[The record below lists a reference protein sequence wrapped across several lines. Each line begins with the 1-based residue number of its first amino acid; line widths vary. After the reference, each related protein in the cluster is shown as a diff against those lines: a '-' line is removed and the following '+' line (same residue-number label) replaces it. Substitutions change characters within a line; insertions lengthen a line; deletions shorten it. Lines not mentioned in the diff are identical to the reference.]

1 MTGRIAAKLYGVSAR
16 GSRAEARA
24 ALYKTLSVL
33 GPHIKDAVKSQYGA
47 RSSEYALIKGVKL

>member
-16 GSRAEARA
+16 VARAEARA
-24 ALYKTLSVL
+24 ALYIILFAL

-47 RSSEYALIKGVKL
+47 RSSEYALIKGLKL